1 MTGAETKADLH
12 RYLTYAREALLWKRH
27 AGHADIVRELV
38 DGTVGVRDGQ
48 PRGLWVSGSFG

>member
-1 MTGAETKADLH
+1 MTGHIDEPAACAGQGENPS
-12 RYLTYAREALLWKRH
+12 ERH

-48 PRGLWVSGSFG
+48 PRGLWVSGSCG